1 MEAWAV
7 GADKDTHD
15 DGATGQTEAHGVAQ
29 PHVDGN
35 APQKE
40 AQDNAQEDGH
50 HVGLVQVFDGVTQF
64 VGHML
69 DAVGLADDGDAVAH
83 AQDEVGRGDELYAGA
98 LYAADV
104 DAVAV
109 AEL

>member
-1 MEAWAV
+1 ML
-7 GADKDTHD
+7 
-15 DGATGQTEAHGVAQ
+15 DGIAE
-29 PHVDGN
+29 
-35 APQKE
+35 
-40 AQDNAQEDGH
+40 
-50 HVGLVQVFDGVTQF
+50 L